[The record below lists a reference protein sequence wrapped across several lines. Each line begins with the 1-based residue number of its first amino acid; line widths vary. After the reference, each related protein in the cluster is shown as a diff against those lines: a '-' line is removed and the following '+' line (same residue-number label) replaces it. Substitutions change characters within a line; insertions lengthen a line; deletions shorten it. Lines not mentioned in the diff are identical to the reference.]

1 MERLSGALMNTY
13 SGDDDNGADIEA
25 ETSEILD
32 PLLPRLDQNPAG
44 SHTNTPDP
52 WPITTATTTLV
63 E

>member
-1 MERLSGALMNTY
+1 MNTY